1 MPGREILVLHVGQG
15 GNQIGYNFW
24 KTICD
29 EHNVDIHNI
38 QKKPEKDDDVD
49 YKSVFLVESPDGFHP
64 RALFIDLE
72 PLAIDF
78 LVKEKG
84 LASFFSEELML
95 LSYSGAHNVWSIGYQ
110 MGKKL
115 IPNLLEKIRQTVP
128 DTLQGFLII
137 HTLGGGTGSGFG
149 SLITETLKKEFPD
162 KGILNFSVLPSEIN
176 DITLAPY
183 NTVLSINHLSKF
195 SDLVLLFDNTAL
207 MRIVKDQ
214 LNFPIIRRFSDLN
227 FLIGRVMA
235 SITASLRFP
244 GQLNMDLME
253 MAHNLVALPETKF
266 IIPSLAPLTKEESE
280 MSTELDLVERCF
292 DLSHYMVNC
301 GGHGKTIS
309 SVLMFRGDI
318 AIDNIFNIMSEIK
331 SKVDFV
337 GGVHSD
343 LGLKYGMCES
353 GSVEFGKE
361 ISLLTNNT
369 IIAEPLSRI
378 LERFDSMFSRDWY
391 TSHYINSGLSKSNLE
406 TARDNFER
414 ILKTYKS
421 LEEGD

>member
-29 EHNVDIHNI
+29 EHEIDIKTL
-38 QKKPEKDDDVD
+38 QKKSDSSDIVD

-72 PLAIDF
+72 PLAIEF

-84 LASFFSEELML
+84 LGSFFSEELML
-95 LSYSGAHNVWSIGYQ
+95 LSYSGAHNVWAIGYK

-115 IPNLLEKIRQTVP
+115 LPNLLEKIRSIVP
-128 DTLQGFLII
+128 DTLQGFIII

-149 SLITETLKKEFPD
+149 SLITETLKKEFPS
-162 KGILNFSVLPSEIN
+162 KGVLNFSILPSEMN

-195 SDLVLLFDNTAL
+195 SDLTILFDNTAL
-207 MRIVKDQ
+207 MRLVKDQ
-214 LNFPIIRRFSDLN
+214 LNQPFISQFSDLN

-266 IIPSLAPLTKEESE
+266 IIPSIAPLTKEEGE
-280 MSTELDLVERCF
+280 ISTELDLVERCF
-292 DLSHYMVNC
+292 DPSHYMVNC
-301 GGHGKTIS
+301 DDAGEAIS
-309 SVLMFRGDI
+309 SVLMFRGGI
-318 AIDNIFNIMSEIK
+318 AIDNIYDIMNEIK
-331 SKVDFV
+331 NNVKFV
-337 GGVHSD
+337 PGVHPD
-343 LGLKYGMCES
+343 LGLKYGVCES
-353 GSVEFGKE
+353 GSVEFDKE
-361 ISLLTNNT
+361 VTLLSNNT
-369 IIAEPLSRI
+369 AIIQPFLRI
-378 LERFDSMFSRDWY
+378 LERFDSMFQKEWY
-391 TSHYINSGLSKSNLE
+391 ISHYVKAGLSKDE
-406 TARDNFER
+406 IKQARDTFEN
-414 ILKTYKS
+414 IINVYKS
-421 LEEGD
+421 LSEVT